1 MQRSSTGLLMS
12 GQTGEKPW
20 QRRASPLARTALLA
34 YLVLIVYA
42 GLAPWTG
49 WRDLGVGPFAY
60 LTAPVPRW
68 VTWFDLVVNVLGY
81 MPFGGLVVLALH
93 PRVRGWGAVLVATLA
108 GVLLAGV
115 IEATQTYLP
124 TRVAS
129 NIDLAT
135 NAAGSLLGAL
145 IAAPLA
151 SALIDRGRLQQL
163 RARWFLRDASVPLV
177 LLALFPFA
185 QVSTAAMLFGNGRV
199 LQDRAWLEAL
209 GWIEPGA
216 LVAMFSPAEFVLAET
231 LVVVT
236 GVLGSGLTLAALTQ
250 PYAPRHRL
258 LLAMLALTL
267 GTKIFAYAWL
277 FGPARAL
284 LWLTPGAVG
293 GLAIG
298 LFALL
303 VAADSRP
310 RALLVGALVATLAW
324 VALVNLVPANPYAGD
339 LIAIYR
345 HGRLRH
351 FTAIAE
357 WLTAAWPW
365 LLLGALLLLVVR
377 RARLRWDG

>member
-1 MQRSSTGLLMS
+1 MKRDSARILVHGPAV
-12 GQTGEKPW
+12 EKPW
-20 QRRASPLARTALLA
+20 QRRASPLARSALVA
-34 YLVLIVYA
+34 YVVLIIYA

-68 VTWFDLVVNVLGY
+68 VTPFDVVVNVLGY
-81 MPFGGLVVLALH
+81 VPFGALVVLALH
-93 PRVRGWGAVLVATLA
+93 PRVRGAAA
-108 GVLLAGV
+108 VLLALVTGALLAGA

-135 NAAGSLLGAL
+135 NAAGALLGAGL
-145 IAAPLA
+145 AAPLA

-163 RARWFLRDASVPLV
+163 RARWFLRDASVALV

-199 LQDRAWLEAL
+199 LQDQAWLEAL
-209 GWIEPGA
+209 GWVEPGA
-216 LVAMFSPAEFVLAET
+216 LLRLFTPAEFVLAEA
-231 LVVVT
+231 LVVVA
-236 GVLGSGLTLAALTQ
+236 GVLATGLTLAALTQ
-250 PYAPRHRL
+250 PFAPRHRL
-258 LLAMLALTL
+258 LLALMALAL
-267 GTKIFAYAWL
+267 GTKTFAYAWL
-277 FGPARAL
+277 FGPSKAL

-293 GLAIG
+293 GLAVG

-310 RALLVGALVATLAW
+310 RALLGGALAATLTW
-324 VALVNLVPANPYAGD
+324 LVAVNLVPANPYAVD
-339 LIAIYR
+339 LIALYR

-365 LLLGALLLLVVR
+365 LLLGILLLLAVR
-377 RARLRWDG
+377 RTRLRGAG